1 MNFKG
6 LLLQVMWHGADM
18 RIGGEKLSN
27 IFWCAGI
34 IVATFLLKRPL
45 ANLLSRISAGIANRF
60 THKKYGNRFREL
72 IQGPLESLLQT
83 ILFYIAVNQLGVLLN
98 LFVMHRIKNKH
109 EELAVSIG
117 DVIDHVFL
125 FFTILFTTLLLSK
138 IIDFIYYAQFDKATE
153 EHNKERQQ
161 LLPLIK
167 EVAKLVLWTIGLFWV
182 LGTVFHVNIPALITG
197 LGIGGVAIALAAKES
212 VENLFAAFTILSD
225 KPFHTSDVIRLGT
238 LEGTVER
245 IGFRST
251 RLRSADGSV
260 FIIPNQKLVNENLEN
275 LSERTDRRVKLTAN
289 IKYGLKHETLDKIV
303 SDLKKALPTI
313 APVIAPIEITLDSF
327 GENVFQLLIIYHLPS
342 PLPGGKSLADIK
354 HQVNMRAY
362 DIIYK
367 YAAGTEVTLSDTS
380 ATNDEAPEKDTHS
393 DNEETLL

>member
-1 MNFKG
+1 M
-6 LLLQVMWHGADM
+6 QVMWRNADM
-18 RIGGEKLSN
+18 NIGGEKLSN

-34 IVATFLLKRPL
+34 IIATFLLKRPL
-45 ANLLSRISAGIANRF
+45 AHLLSRISAGMVNRM
-60 THKKYGNRFREL
+60 THKKYGSRFREL
-72 IQGPLESLLQT
+72 IQRPLESLIQT
-83 ILFYIAVNQLGVLLN
+83 ILFYIAINQLGVLLN

-117 DVIDHVFL
+117 DVIDHIFL
-125 FFTILFTTLLLSK
+125 FLTILFTTLLLSK

-167 EVAKLVLWTIGLFWV
+167 EVAKLVLWTMGLFWV

-275 LSERTDRRVKLTAN
+275 LSERTDRRIKLTAN
-289 IKYGLKHETLDKIV
+289 IKYGLKHETLDKMV
-303 SDLKKALPTI
+303 SDLKKMLPSI

-327 GENVFQLLIIYHLPS
+327 GENVFQLAIVYHLPA
-342 PLPGGKSLADIK
+342 PLPPGSSLADIK
-354 HQVNMRAY
+354 HQVNMQVY

-367 YAAGTEVTLSDTS
+367 YTGGNELTVADAPT
-380 ATNDEAPEKDTHS
+380 AEAPAPEEDAKDS
-393 DNEETLL
+393 DDTLL